1 MGYIEQLLG
10 ENERVLFQTRQ
21 HPLVLLRPVLG
32 YGIPAGVLIG
42 LTIAS
47 GFLFPPFTLP
57 VVIAGL
63 ALAAIPLAL
72 LIRSLLR
79 WWNEVYLVT
88 TRRVV
93 QVEGI
98 LNKNVLDS
106 SLEKVNDV
114 VLRQSLWGR
123 LFNYG
128 DIEILTGSEI
138 GVNRLN
144 RIADPLRFK
153 QVMLD
158 QKAML
163 GERPGLESPGGGE
176 LEVLLAQ
183 LETLHRS
190 GLLSDQEFEEKKQAL
205 LKRWGQHSMR

>member
-1 MGYIEQLLG
+1 MGYVDRLLG
-10 ENERVLFQTRQ
+10 ENERIVFCTRQ
-21 HPLVLLRPVLG
+21 HPLVLLRPILG
-32 YGIPAGVLIG
+32 HGIPTGLLIG
-42 LTIAS
+42 LTVAGGILWPA
-47 GFLFPPFTLP
+47 FALALA
-57 VVIAGL
+57 VAGL
-63 ALAAIPLAL
+63 ALTLVPLTL
-72 LIRSLLR
+72 LIRALLR

-88 TRRVV
+88 NRRVV

-98 LNKNVLDS
+98 LNKSVIDS

-114 VLRQSLWGR
+114 VLRQSLLGR

-158 QKAML
+158 QKAAL
-163 GERPGLESPGGGE
+163 GERLGLEAPGVDE
-176 LEVLLAQ
+176 TTALLAQ
-183 LETLHRS
+183 LEALRRS
-190 GLLSDQEFEEKKQAL
+190 GLLTEAEFEEKRRAL
-205 LKRWGQHSMR
+205 RKRQEGSG

>member
-1 MGYIEQLLG
+1 MSYIEQLLG

-32 YGIPAGVLIG
+32 YGIPAGILIG
-42 LTIAS
+42 MTIAS
-47 GFLFPPFTLP
+47 GLLFPPFTPP

-114 VLRQSLWGR
+114 VLRQSIWGR

-163 GERPGLESPGGGE
+163 GERPGMESTEGGE
-176 LEVLLAQ
+176 IEVLLAQ
-183 LETLHRS
+183 LGMLHRS
-190 GLLSDQEFEEKKQAL
+190 GLLSDEEFEEKKQTL
-205 LKRWGQHSMR
+205 LRRKEQNPNS

>member
-1 MGYIEQLLG
+1 MGYIERLLG
-10 ENERVLFQTRQ
+10 ENERILFRTRQ

-42 LTIAS
+42 LTVAS
-47 GFLFPPFTLP
+47 GILFPPFTLP

-138 GVNRLN
+138 GVNRLT
-144 RIADPLRFK
+144 RIADPLKFK

-158 QKAML
+158 QKAAL
-163 GERPGLESPGGGE
+163 GERPGSEGPGDGE
-176 LEVLLAQ
+176 RERLLAQ
-183 LETLHRS
+183 LEALHRS
-190 GLLSDQEFEEKKQAL
+190 GLLSDAEFEEKRRAL
-205 LKRWGQHSMR
+205 LQRQQTQGF

>member
-1 MGYIEQLLG
+1 MGYIERLLG
-10 ENERVLFQTRQ
+10 ENERILFQTRQ
-21 HPLVLLRPVLG
+21 HPLVLFRPVLG
-32 YGIPAGVLIG
+32 YGIPAGILIG

-47 GFLFPPFTLP
+47 GIIFPPFTLP
-57 VVIAGL
+57 VVLAGL
-63 ALAAIPLAL
+63 ALTAIPLAL
-72 LIRSLLR
+72 LIRSLLH
-79 WWNEVYLVT
+79 WWNEIYMVT

-138 GVNRLN
+138 GVNRLK

-158 QKAML
+158 QKALL
-163 GERPGLESPGGGE
+163 GERSGLESPEGGE
-176 LEVLLAQ
+176 VQVLMAQ
-183 LETLHRS
+183 LEALHRS
-190 GLLSDQEFEEKKQAL
+190 GLLSDQEFEEKKRAL
-205 LKRWGQHSMR
+205 LKRQ

>member
-10 ENERVLFQTRQ
+10 ANERILFQTRQ
-21 HPLVLLRPVLG
+21 HPLVLLRPMLG
-32 YGIPAGVLIG
+32 YGILAGALIG

-47 GFLFPPFTLP
+47 GVLFPPFTLP
-57 VVIAGL
+57 LMTAGM
-63 ALAAIPLAL
+63 ALAMIPLML
-72 LIRSLLR
+72 LLRSLLR
-79 WWNEVYLVT
+79 WWNEVYMVT

-98 LNKNVLDS
+98 LNKSVFDS

-114 VLRQSLWGR
+114 VLRQSFWGR

-144 RIADPLRFK
+144 RIANPLRFK

-158 QKAML
+158 QKARL
-163 GERPGLESPGGGE
+163 EERPGLESPREGDVE
-176 LEVLLAQ
+176 SLLAQ
-183 LETLHRS
+183 LEALRRS
-190 GLLSDQEFEEKKQAL
+190 GLLSDREFEEKRQAL
-205 LKRWGQHSMR
+205 LKRRES

>member
-42 LTIAS
+42 MTIAS
-47 GFLFPPFTLP
+47 GLLFPPFTLP

-114 VLRQSLWGR
+114 VLRQSMWGR

-163 GERPGLESPGGGE
+163 GERPGMESAGGSEIG
-176 LEVLLAQ
+176 VLLAQ
-183 LETLHRS
+183 LEMLHRS
-190 GLLSDQEFEEKKQAL
+190 GLLSDQEFEEKKRTL
-205 LKRWGQHSMR
+205 LRREEHNS

>member
-1 MGYIEQLLG
+1 MGYIERLLG
-10 ENERVLFQTRQ
+10 ENEQVVFQTRQ
-21 HPLVLLRPVLG
+21 HPLALLRPALS
-32 YGIPAGVLIG
+32 YGVPGGILIG
-42 LTIAS
+42 LTVA
-47 GFLFPPFTLP
+47 GVVLFPDFALP
-57 VVIAGL
+57 LVVAGL

-72 LIRSLLR
+72 LVRSLLR

-93 QVEGI
+93 QVEGV

-114 VLRQSLWGR
+114 ILRQSLWGR

-138 GVNRLN
+138 GVNRLS

-158 QKAML
+158 QKAAL
-163 GERPGLESPGGGE
+163 GERMDLESPGRGE
-176 LEVLLAQ
+176 RETLLAQ
-183 LETLHRS
+183 LEALRRS
-190 GLLSDQEFEEKKQAL
+190 GLLSEQEYEEKRRAL
-205 LKRWGQHSMR
+205 LQRSG

>member
-1 MGYIEQLLG
+1 MGYVDRLLG
-10 ENERVLFQTRQ
+10 ENERIVFRTRQ
-21 HPLVLLRPVLG
+21 HPLVLLRPILG
-32 YGIPAGVLIG
+32 YGIPTGLLIG
-42 LTIAS
+42 LTVAGGI
-47 GFLFPPFTLP
+47 LLP
-57 VVIAGL
+57 AFALPLAVAGL
-63 ALAAIPLAL
+63 ALILVPLTL
-72 LIRSLLR
+72 LIRALLR

-88 TRRVV
+88 NRRVV

-98 LNKNVLDS
+98 LNKSVIDS

-114 VLRQSLWGR
+114 VLRQSLLGR

-158 QKAML
+158 QKAAL
-163 GERPGLESPGGGE
+163 GERLGLEAPGVDE
-176 LEVLLAQ
+176 TTALLAQ
-183 LETLHRS
+183 LEALRRS
-190 GLLSDQEFEEKKQAL
+190 GLLTEAEFEEKRRAL
-205 LKRWGQHSMR
+205 RKRQEDSS

>member
-1 MGYIEQLLG
+1 MGYIERLLG
-10 ENERVLFQTRQ
+10 ENERIVFRTRQ
-21 HPLVLLRPVLG
+21 HPLVLLRPALG

-42 LTIAS
+42 ATIAGGLS
-47 GFLFPPFTLP
+47 FPVFALP
-57 VVIAGL
+57 VAVAGF
-63 ALAAIPLAL
+63 ALAFIPLTL
-72 LIRSLLR
+72 LIRALLR

-138 GVNRLN
+138 GVNRLS
-144 RIADPLRFK
+144 RIAEPLRFK

-158 QKAML
+158 QKAAL
-163 GERPGLESPGGGE
+163 GEHPLLEAPGGGE
-176 LEVLLAQ
+176 TEAILAQ
-183 LETLHRS
+183 LEALRRS
-190 GLLSDQEFEEKKQAL
+190 GLLSDQEFEEKRQAL
-205 LKRWGQHSMR
+205 LKRTRP

>member
-10 ENERVLFQTRQ
+10 ENERILFQTRQ
-21 HPLVLLRPVLG
+21 HVLVLIRPMLS
-32 YGIPAGVLIG
+32 YGIPTGVLIG
-42 LTIAS
+42 LTVAS
-47 GFLFPPFTLP
+47 GILFPPFTLP

-63 ALAAIPLAL
+63 ALAAIPLTL

-88 TRRVV
+88 TRRVI

-114 VLRQSLWGR
+114 ILRQSLLGR
-123 LFNYG
+123 LLNYG

-138 GVNRLN
+138 GVNQLS
-144 RIADPLRFK
+144 RIANPLRFK

-158 QKAML
+158 QKAAL
-163 GERPGLESPGGGE
+163 GEHPGLESPGGSE
-176 LEVLLAQ
+176 TEVLLAQ
-183 LETLHRS
+183 LEALPGRAA
-190 GLLSDQEFEEKKQAL
+190 LSDREFEEKRQAL
-205 LKRWGQHSMR
+205 FKRQGS

>member
-1 MGYIEQLLG
+1 MGYVDRLLG
-10 ENERVLFQTRQ
+10 ENERIVFRTRQ
-21 HPLVLLRPVLG
+21 HPLVLLRPILG
-32 YGIPAGVLIG
+32 YGIPTGLLIG
-42 LTIAS
+42 LTVAGGI
-47 GFLFPPFTLP
+47 LLP
-57 VVIAGL
+57 AFALALAVAGL
-63 ALAAIPLAL
+63 ALTLVPLTL
-72 LIRSLLR
+72 LIRALLR

-88 TRRVV
+88 NRRVV

-98 LNKNVLDS
+98 LNKSVIDS

-114 VLRQSLWGR
+114 VLRQSLLGR

-158 QKAML
+158 QKAAL
-163 GERPGLESPGGGE
+163 GERLGLETPGVDE
-176 LEVLLAQ
+176 TTALLAQ
-183 LETLHRS
+183 LEALQRS
-190 GLLSDQEFEEKKQAL
+190 GLLTEAEFEEKRRAL
-205 LKRWGQHSMR
+205 RKRQEGSG

>member
-1 MGYIEQLLG
+1 MGYIERLLG
-10 ENERVLFQTRQ
+10 ENERILFQTRQ

-47 GFLFPPFTLP
+47 GILFPPLTLP
-57 VVIAGL
+57 VVVAGL
-63 ALAAIPLAL
+63 ALAAVPLAL

-79 WWNEVYLVT
+79 WWNESYLVT

-114 VLRQSLWGR
+114 ILRQSLWGR

-138 GVNRLN
+138 GVNRLR
-144 RIADPLRFK
+144 RIADPMRFK

-158 QKAML
+158 QKARL
-163 GERPGLESPGGGE
+163 GERPELESPGGGE
-176 LEVLLAQ
+176 VEALLAQ
-183 LETLHRS
+183 LEALRRS
-190 GLLSDQEFEEKKQAL
+190 GLLSDQEFEEKRQAL
-205 LKRWGQHSMR
+205 LKRREG